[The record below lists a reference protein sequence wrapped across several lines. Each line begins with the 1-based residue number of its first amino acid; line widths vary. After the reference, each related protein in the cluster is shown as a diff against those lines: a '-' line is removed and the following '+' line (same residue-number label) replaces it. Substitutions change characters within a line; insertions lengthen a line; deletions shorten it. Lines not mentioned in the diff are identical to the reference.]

1 MRGDDNPRFDSARR
15 DEFALPPRKGITMII
30 IVMII
35 MKRKKGKKR
44 NYLTKGNFGG

>member
-15 DEFALPPRKGITMII
+15 DEFALPPRKGIITMII

-35 MKRKKGKKR
+35 MKRKKGK
-44 NYLTKGNFGG
+44 NETT